1 MELRSLTLKSVLSY
15 FLLSFLFLQAC
26 SESNLPEE
34 HPKDIVIVYK
44 EDGGMLDVGKT
55 IYLSRDSNYVVFQSS
70 GTENKVYLMFNDSDL
85 DRLYDVFRENNFP
98 NIGVSI
104 EEGVYD
110 RGGSSVSISF
120 NGETITKSNSGTS
133 FVENSS
139 EKLYLNVT
147 DAINKLVDDFL
158 ELMKRNFKIELD
170 TTLIGENRSLQFR
183 INSDYSYDS
192 EKEGRRD
199 SILLSILDGPN
210 IFSLILNEKNFSTG
224 KLEQKANKQIPI
236 TIDPLM
242 AGARFYYEDNDIKWT
257 PQNIEFN

>member
-1 MELRSLTLKSVLSY
+1 MELKTLSLRKI
-15 FLLSFLFLQAC
+15 FLLITGSFLLLSGC

-34 HPKDIVIVYK
+34 HPKDVVIIYK

-55 IYLSRDSNYVVFQSS
+55 IYLSKDSNYVIFRNY
-70 GTENKVYLMFNDSDL
+70 GTDNKIYLMFGDSDL

-98 NIGVSI
+98 NIGVRT
-104 EEGVYD
+104 EEGVGD

-120 NGETITKSNSGTS
+120 GGKTISKSNSGTF

-170 TTLIGENRSLQFR
+170 TTLIGENRTLQFN
-183 INSDYSYDS
+183 INSDYSYNS
-192 EKEGRRD
+192 EKEGRRE

-210 IFSLILNEKNFSTG
+210 VFSLTMNEKNTSSG
-224 KLEQKANKQIPI
+224 KLEQKAKKQIPI

-242 AGARFYYEDNDIKWT
+242 AGARFYYEDNEIKWA
-257 PQNIEFN
+257 PQNININ